1 MFGLSRHDTLRPGR
15 YALELQEQD
24 HNYAKPLKHDGFDSK
39 CKSFRCR
46 IPAYRDRSLSLVHGT
61 GYDSDMLNAIY
72 YAVNHGAKVIDMSL
86 NYSSSFQELDDAVS
100 YANSMGVICVTAEG
114 Q

>member
-61 GYDSDMLNAIY
+61 GYNSGMLNAIY
-72 YAVNHGAKVIDMSL
+72 YAVNHGAKVINMSF
-86 NYSSSFQELDDAVS
+86 NYSSSSQELAKPSELRQFDGRDLRGGS
-100 YANSMGVICVTAEG
+100 G